1 VILSAIVIAMVDIL
15 ILKVIFLSFVSYYLV
30 FIVVVIIIIIIIYYY
45 STP

>member
-15 ILKVIFLSFVSYYLV
+15 ILKVIFLSFVSYHLV